1 MDSEAVR
8 EQGSSD
14 LILIVDDEPRV
25 RESIRVIL
33 EDEGYTV
40 IEASDGQEGLTRVAA
55 DKPDSVL
62 LDIWMPGL
70 DGIEVLREIKRLDK
84 DLPVI
89 IMSGHGTIETAVKA
103 AKLGAYDFLEKPLSI
118 DKLELVLRNALSQRT
133 LLEKNRA
140 LKGEHEVKSEF
151 VGVSPVITA
160 MLEQVRIV
168 APTQAS
174 VLITGENGTGKELLA
189 KSIHSSSRRSGEA
202 FVAVN
207 CAAIPETLIE
217 SELFGHERGA
227 FTGATSRKLGKFD
240 LAHRGTLFLD
250 EIGDM
255 SLATQA
261 KILRVLEEKAF
272 QRVGGNRDISVD
284 VRVVAATNK
293 DLAAGIARGE
303 FREDL
308 FFRLNVFPFHLPP
321 LRERRED
328 IPQLL
333 TRFLSEY
340 GQIYDKP
347 DLVFSPEA
355 EKALVEY
362 AWPGNVREVR
372 NMAERLAIISS
383 REVIDLDMVPPS
395 ITDERS
401 QPAGAADSAP
411 EEFDFRKAREGF
423 ERDFFI
429 RRLAE
434 NEWNISRTS
443 EVVGLE
449 RSNLHRKMKQLG
461 IKKLSADS

>member
-1 MDSEAVR
+1 MER
-8 EQGSSD
+8 EVAGEKRPSD
-14 LILIVDDEPRV
+14 LILVVDDEPRV
-25 RESIRVIL
+25 RESIRSIL
-33 EDEGYTV
+33 EDEGFVV
-40 IEASDGQEGLTRVAA
+40 IEASNGQEGLKRVSA

-62 LDIWMPGL
+62 LDIWMPDL
-70 DGIEVLREIKRLDK
+70 DGIEVLRGIKQLDA

-118 DKLELVLRNALSQRT
+118 DKLELVLRNALSQRA

-140 LKGEHEVKSEF
+140 LKGEGGSESEF
-151 VGVSPVITA
+151 IGVSPVITV

-189 KSIHSSSRRSGEA
+189 RSIHSSSRRSGEA

-227 FTGATSRKLGKFD
+227 FTGASSRKMGKFD

-261 KILRVLEEKAF
+261 KILRVLEEKTF

-293 DLAAGIARGE
+293 DLKTGIERGE

-328 IPQLL
+328 IPKML

-340 GQIYDKP
+340 GQIYGKP

-355 EKALVEY
+355 ERALVEY
-362 AWPGNVREVR
+362 AWPGNVRELR
-372 NMAERLAIISS
+372 NVAERLAIISA
-383 REVIDLDMVPPS
+383 REVIDLGMVPSS
-395 ITDERS
+395 ITDGGSR
-401 QPAGAADSAP
+401 QAGAADSTV
-411 EEFDFRKAREGF
+411 EETDYRKAREMF
-423 ERDFFI
+423 ERGFFT
-429 RRLAE
+429 RRLDE

-443 EVVGLE
+443 DAVGLE

-461 IKKLSADS
+461 IRHPEK